1 MICFAISLFLI
12 KSIIKAVLAAVII
25 AVFFRVLWIYNPE
38 QMIETL
44 RLEKIMSEEQLER
57 VRSGYE
63 DFTQKRNDFILDP
76 ESIDNYA
83 EDILQEQINDR
94 INPPDSDVEN

>member
-1 MICFAISLFLI
+1 
-12 KSIIKAVLAAVII
+12 
-25 AVFFRVLWIYNPE
+25 
-38 QMIETL
+38 
-44 RLEKIMSEEQLER
+44 MSEEQLER